1 MSSRSKYLIGK
12 IIGQLTSLKWPSE
25 WLLSKAQLCLQL
37 FSHVKLCIRKNV
49 ESQMFKNIYIYCQ
62 LEDHCTRNEK
72 SIMQC
77 VIWERENITQSGKYS
92 NLQNPIL
99 L

>member
-37 FSHVKLCIRKNV
+37 FSHVKLYIRKNV
-49 ESQMFKNIYIYCQ
+49 ESQMFKNIYIYIVNWKIIT
-62 LEDHCTRNEK
+62 LEMRSPLCNVLFGKEK
-72 SIMQC
+72 I
-77 VIWERENITQSGKYS
+77 
-92 NLQNPIL
+92 
-99 L
+99 